1 MTQYNVTYQ
10 VGDLVATRSLTLME
24 PTLEYV
30 RRELLRRGLISEEVE
45 VRIISIEER
54 FGQC

>member
-10 VGDLVATRSLTLME
+10 VGDLVATLSLTLME

>member
-30 RRELLRRGLISEEVE
+30 RRELLRRGLISEAVE

>member
-10 VGDLVATRSLTLME
+10 VGDLVVTRSLTLME
-24 PTLEYV
+24 PTEMYV
-30 RRELLRRGLISEEVE
+30 RRELLRRGLITEDVE
-45 VRIISIEER
+45 LLVIEIEER

>member
-10 VGDLVATRSLTLME
+10 VGDLMATRSLTLME